1 MIIDNFIK
9 DILEKTLEELQ
20 LFFSGLNED
29 TYGKPGIDRLLLINK
44 IKRIVRNYTSNQDI
58 LLYIPTEIENL
69 TNTLIIDSMFFTA
82 IHSKL
87 YNKDIVNFI
96 LRTIEGYI
104 ANSDLIFNELQK
116 ETSFNNGHVFI

>member
-44 IKRIVRNYTSNQDI
+44 IKRIVKNYTSNEDI

-69 TNTLIIDSMFFTA
+69 TNTLIDSMFLPLYIQNFTTK
-82 IHSKL
+82 I
-87 YNKDIVNFI
+87 
-96 LRTIEGYI
+96 
-104 ANSDLIFNELQK
+104 
-116 ETSFNNGHVFI
+116 

>member
-29 TYGKPGIDRLLLINK
+29 TYGKPGIDRLMLIKK
-44 IKRIVRNYTSNQDI
+44 IKRVVKNYTSNEDI

-69 TNTLIIDSMFFTA
+69 TNTLIDSMFFTA

-87 YNKDIVNFI
+87 YNKDKVNFI

-116 ETSFNNGHVFI
+116 EASFNNGPIFI

>member
-9 DILEKTLEELQ
+9 DILQKTLEELQ

-44 IKRIVRNYTSNQDI
+44 IKRIVKNYTSNEDI

-69 TNTLIIDSMFFTA
+69 TNTLIDSMFFTD
-82 IHSKL
+82 IHSKI

-116 ETSFNNGHVFI
+116 ETSFNNGPVFI